1 MHDTAPTTNP
11 AEALADDTRPLG
23 SITTS
28 ALIVTLVPVVMPAR
42 RVSFIVLV
50 FIVAAI
56 DFVSA
61 RAVTVIAAGTIVAT
75 CFGRARS

>member
-1 MHDTAPTTNP
+1 MLVDLKATTEKN
-11 AEALADDTRPLG
+11 D
-23 SITTS
+23 S
-28 ALIVTLVPVVMPAR
+28 VPVVMPAR

-56 DFVSA
+56 VFVSA